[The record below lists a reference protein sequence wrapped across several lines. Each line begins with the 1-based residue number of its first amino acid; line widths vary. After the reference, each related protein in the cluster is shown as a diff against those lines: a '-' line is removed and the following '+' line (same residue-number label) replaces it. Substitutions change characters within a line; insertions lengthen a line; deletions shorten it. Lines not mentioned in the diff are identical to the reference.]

1 MTPVSSCGG
10 EVKQVTVEGGAV
22 AFSVCLEELDLDTV
36 KRSIWSYR
44 RRDGEV
50 EACVL
55 EEY

>member
-22 AFSVCLEELDLDTV
+22 ACSVCLEELDLDTV

-44 RRDGEV
+44 RRDGEG